1 MIASF
6 LEGFLLGLGAAVPLG
21 PINVLIMSNALRH
34 YGAAVALGSGAM
46 SADITYLLLIL
57 LGLFHFMEDPTIKLI
72 MAVAGSAFLLY
83 LAWLI
88 FKGRNEPIHLQK
100 IERPRL
106 FPNWL
111 KGYTLTL
118 LNPYTVIFWLSVS
131 AYIAAKNLDPLF
143 TVLGLLSAILCWITL
158 MPLAIHK
165 TKHLFSQRV
174 VTLFSVASA
183 AILAFFALGM
193 LWNTFKG

>member
-100 IERPRL
+100 IEKPRL
-106 FPNWL
+106 LSNWL

>member
-1 MIASF
+1 MNSF

-57 LGLFHFMEDPTIKLI
+57 LGLFRFMENPTIKLL

-100 IERPRL
+100 VEKAPI
-106 FPNWL
+106 FGNWL

-131 AYIAAKNLDPLF
+131 AYIATRRLDPLF
-143 TVLGLLSAILCWITL
+143 TVLGLFSAILCWITL
-158 MPLAIHK
+158 MPLLIHK

-193 LWNTFKG
+193 LWNIVKS